1 MDPQHSLHHGPGSKG
16 GNRIPESPTQASSIA
31 KTSPSPLYLNS
42 IIMRS
47 KFSTGGALGA
57 SFPNHRHY
65 GCTFISL
72 FLSIFKLLYK
82 YMLYVEHILLDTL
95 FWYSFFFYF
104 SLSWPSPTFPHLPPP
119 SPCHLWWLGDFRV
132 ITGTVPQQQRH
143 SGEQAVHSRADS
155 VGGDTGEPAR
165 RPQGMRIQRA
175 DAAPHQ
181 PQQPGEWELFLVWV
195 K

>member
-1 MDPQHSLHHGPGSKG
+1 M
-16 GNRIPESPTQASSIA
+16 
-31 KTSPSPLYLNS
+31 
-42 IIMRS
+42 
-47 KFSTGGALGA
+47 
-57 SFPNHRHY
+57 
-65 GCTFISL
+65 
-72 FLSIFKLLYK
+72 LSIFSLI
-82 YMLYVEHILLDTL
+82 HSSDTL
-95 FWYSFFFYF
+95 FSFFF
-104 SLSWPSPTFPHLPPP
+104 LTLLTFPP
-119 SPCHLWWLGDFRV
+119 SPCHLWWLGEFRV
-132 ITGTVPQQQRH
+132 ITGTAPQQQRH

>member
-1 MDPQHSLHHGPGSKG
+1 MLIHDQLGLRQFTPSWRGHAMDPQHSLHHGPGSKG

-31 KTSPSPLYLNS
+31 KTFPSPLYLNS

-72 FLSIFKLLYK
+72 FLSILKLLYK

-95 FWYSFFFYF
+95 FWYSFFFFF
-104 SLSWPSPTFPHLPPP
+104 SHSPDLPPLSPTFPLP
-119 SPCHLWWLGDFRV
+119 
-132 ITGTVPQQQRH
+132 
-143 SGEQAVHSRADS
+143 S
-155 VGGDTGEPAR
+155 VVVGS
-165 RPQGMRIQRA
+165 
-175 DAAPHQ
+175 
-181 PQQPGEWELFLVWV
+181 L
-195 K
+195 

>member
-1 MDPQHSLHHGPGSKG
+1 M
-16 GNRIPESPTQASSIA
+16 
-31 KTSPSPLYLNS
+31 
-42 IIMRS
+42 
-47 KFSTGGALGA
+47 
-57 SFPNHRHY
+57 
-65 GCTFISL
+65 
-72 FLSIFKLLYK
+72 LSIFSLI
-82 YMLYVEHILLDTL
+82 HSSDTL
-95 FWYSFFFYF
+95 FSFI
-104 SLSWPSPTFPHLPPP
+104 SHSPDLPPP
-119 SPCHLWWLGDFRV
+119 FPCHLWWLGDFRV

-143 SGEQAVHSRADS
+143 SGEQAVHSRTDS